1 MKIGF
6 IGLGNVGGKLAGSL
20 LRNNFDL
27 TVRDLDE
34 NLTNSLK
41 DLGAK
46 VAKSP
51 KELAEQSD
59 LIITSL
65 PSPEVSAEVMESE
78 DGILNGLSEKKIW
91 LEMSTT
97 DENEVKRL
105 GKKVIEKKA
114 IPLDGPVSGGCHRA
128 ATGNIAIFVGGERK
142 AFEKILPALT
152 VMGRKILHTGELGT
166 ASVLKVITNY
176 LASAHLV
183 ALGEAWT
190 VAKKSNLDLAKTYKG
205 IAISSGNSF
214 VHETESQ
221 VILNGSYNINFTMDL
236 VLKDT
241 SLFDNL
247 AKKLN
252 APLEIS
258 PQIVE
263 IFKDGQKKYGSRAW
277 SSMIVKRM
285 EDLNNINFPSD
296 IKKLNDEELK
306 VLSEEVRSEM
316 IDAVS
321 KTGGHLGAGLGVVE
335 LTVAIHATFDTPH
348 DRLIWDVGHQAYP
361 HKILTGRKNKIHTI
375 RQKEGLAPF
384 PAISESEFDAF
395 GVGHSSTSISAALG
409 MTIGSNDKALAVI
422 GDGALTAGMAVD
434 ANVLI
439 FERIREEIKLNKG
452 PARAIELGYEKALS
466 AIIDANITTFI
477 TAVILFAIGSGPV
490 RGFSVTLGLGIITSV
505 FTAIF
510 VTRLLIV
517 IWFERR
523 RPRKVEV

>member
-6 IGLGNVGGKLAGSL
+6 IGLGNVGGKLASSL

-34 NLTNSLK
+34 RLTEPFK

-51 KELAEQSD
+51 KELAEQTD

-65 PSPEVSAEVMESE
+65 PSPEVSAEVMEAN
-78 DGILNGLSEKKIW
+78 DGIIHGLSENKIW

-105 GKKVIEKKA
+105 GEKVVAKKS
-114 IPLDGPVSGGCHRA
+114 IPMDGPVSGGCHRA

-152 VMGRKILHTGELGT
+152 VMGRKVLHTGELGS

-176 LASAHLV
+176 LASVHLV

-241 SLFDNL
+241 GLFDNL

-285 EDLNNINFPSD
+285 EDLNNINFRANGFP
-296 IKKLNDEELK
+296 DELIDNEL
-306 VLSEEVRSEM
+306 EE
-316 IDAVS
+316 
-321 KTGGHLGAGLGVVE
+321 K
-335 LTVAIHATFDTPH
+335 
-348 DRLIWDVGHQAYP
+348 
-361 HKILTGRKNKIHTI
+361 
-375 RQKEGLAPF
+375 
-384 PAISESEFDAF
+384 
-395 GVGHSSTSISAALG
+395 
-409 MTIGSNDKALAVI
+409 
-422 GDGALTAGMAVD
+422 
-434 ANVLI
+434 
-439 FERIREEIKLNKG
+439 
-452 PARAIELGYEKALS
+452 GYE
-466 AIIDANITTFI
+466 I
-477 TAVILFAIGSGPV
+477 
-490 RGFSVTLGLGIITSV
+490 
-505 FTAIF
+505 
-510 VTRLLIV
+510 
-517 IWFERR
+517 
-523 RPRKVEV
+523 

>member
-6 IGLGNVGGKLAGSL
+6 IGLGNVGGKLARSL

-27 TVRDLDE
+27 TVRYIDE
-34 NLTNSLK
+34 NLTNPLK

-51 KELAEQSD
+51 KELAEKTD

-65 PSPEVSAEVMESE
+65 PSPEVSAEVMEA
-78 DGILNGLSEKKIW
+78 DAGIINGLSENKIW

-97 DENEVKRL
+97 DENEVKRI

-114 IPLDGPVSGGCHRA
+114 IPMDGPVSGGCHRA
-128 ATGNIAIFVGGERK
+128 ATGNISIFVGGERK
-142 AFEKILPALT
+142 AFEKILPVLT

-176 LASAHLV
+176 LASVHLI

-247 AKKLN
+247 AKKIN

-285 EDLNNINFPSD
+285 EDLNNINFRANGFP
-296 IKKLNDEELK
+296 DEL
-306 VLSEEVRSEM
+306 VDSE
-316 IDAVS
+316 
-321 KTGGHLGAGLGVVE
+321 
-335 LTVAIHATFDTPH
+335 P
-348 DRLIWDVGHQAYP
+348 
-361 HKILTGRKNKIHTI
+361 
-375 RQKEGLAPF
+375 
-384 PAISESEFDAF
+384 
-395 GVGHSSTSISAALG
+395 
-409 MTIGSNDKALAVI
+409 
-422 GDGALTAGMAVD
+422 
-434 ANVLI
+434 
-439 FERIREEIKLNKG
+439 EEK
-452 PARAIELGYEKALS
+452 GYE
-466 AIIDANITTFI
+466 I
-477 TAVILFAIGSGPV
+477 
-490 RGFSVTLGLGIITSV
+490 
-505 FTAIF
+505 
-510 VTRLLIV
+510 
-517 IWFERR
+517 
-523 RPRKVEV
+523 

>member
-27 TVRDLDE
+27 TVRDLDVKFTE
-34 NLTNSLK
+34 PLR

-51 KELAEQSD
+51 KELAEQTD

-65 PSPEVSAEVMESE
+65 PSPEVSAEVMEAD
-78 DGILNGLSEKKIW
+78 DGILNGLSENKIW

-105 GKKVIEKKA
+105 GEKVIAKKS
-114 IPLDGPVSGGCHRA
+114 IPMDGPVSGGCHRA

-152 VMGRKILHTGELGT
+152 VMGRKVLHTGELGS

-176 LASAHLV
+176 LASVHLV

-241 SLFDNL
+241 GLFDEL

-285 EDLNNINFPSD
+285 EDLNNINF
-296 IKKLNDEELK
+296 
-306 VLSEEVRSEM
+306 RSEGFPDEL
-316 IDAVS
+316 IDN
-321 KTGGHLGAGLGVVE
+321 E
-335 LTVAIHATFDTPH
+335 P
-348 DRLIWDVGHQAYP
+348 
-361 HKILTGRKNKIHTI
+361 
-375 RQKEGLAPF
+375 
-384 PAISESEFDAF
+384 
-395 GVGHSSTSISAALG
+395 
-409 MTIGSNDKALAVI
+409 
-422 GDGALTAGMAVD
+422 
-434 ANVLI
+434 
-439 FERIREEIKLNKG
+439 EEK
-452 PARAIELGYEKALS
+452 GYE
-466 AIIDANITTFI
+466 I
-477 TAVILFAIGSGPV
+477 
-490 RGFSVTLGLGIITSV
+490 
-505 FTAIF
+505 
-510 VTRLLIV
+510 
-517 IWFERR
+517 
-523 RPRKVEV
+523 

>member
-6 IGLGNVGGKLAGSL
+6 IGLGNVGGKLASSL

-34 NLTNSLK
+34 RLTKPLK
-41 DLGAK
+41 NLGAK
-46 VAKSP
+46 VAKSA
-51 KELAEQSD
+51 KELAEQTD

-65 PSPEVSAEVMESE
+65 PSPEVSAEVMEAS
-78 DGILNGLSEKKIW
+78 DGIINGLSENKIW

-105 GKKVIEKKA
+105 GEKVIAKKS
-114 IPLDGPVSGGCHRA
+114 IPMDGPVSGGCHRA

-152 VMGRKILHTGELGT
+152 VMGRKVLHTGELGS

-176 LASAHLV
+176 LASVHLV

-190 VAKKSNLDLAKTYKG
+190 IAKKSNLDLAKTYKG

-241 SLFDNL
+241 GLFDNL

-263 IFKDGQKKYGSRAW
+263 IFKDGQKRYGSRAW

-285 EDLNNINFPSD
+285 EDLNNINFRANGFP
-296 IKKLNDEELK
+296 DELIDNEP
-306 VLSEEVRSEM
+306 EE
-316 IDAVS
+316 
-321 KTGGHLGAGLGVVE
+321 K
-335 LTVAIHATFDTPH
+335 
-348 DRLIWDVGHQAYP
+348 
-361 HKILTGRKNKIHTI
+361 
-375 RQKEGLAPF
+375 
-384 PAISESEFDAF
+384 
-395 GVGHSSTSISAALG
+395 
-409 MTIGSNDKALAVI
+409 
-422 GDGALTAGMAVD
+422 
-434 ANVLI
+434 
-439 FERIREEIKLNKG
+439 
-452 PARAIELGYEKALS
+452 GYE
-466 AIIDANITTFI
+466 I
-477 TAVILFAIGSGPV
+477 
-490 RGFSVTLGLGIITSV
+490 
-505 FTAIF
+505 
-510 VTRLLIV
+510 
-517 IWFERR
+517 
-523 RPRKVEV
+523 